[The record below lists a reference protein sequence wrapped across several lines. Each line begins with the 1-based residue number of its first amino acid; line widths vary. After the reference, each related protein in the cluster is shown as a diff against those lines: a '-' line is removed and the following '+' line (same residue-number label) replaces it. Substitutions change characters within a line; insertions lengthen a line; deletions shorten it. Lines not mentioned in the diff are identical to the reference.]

1 MWNELMGKTV
11 EEIKTMGYSV
21 DCEDSM
27 FPLVLDKYGD
37 YMVTIALIDGVVD
50 NWFVDFRFV

>member
-11 EEIKTMGYSV
+11 DEIKAMGYKV
-21 DCEDSM
+21 DYEDSM
-27 FPLVLDKYGD
+27 FPMVLDEYDD
-37 YMVTIALIDGVVD
+37 YLTTVALTDGVVD